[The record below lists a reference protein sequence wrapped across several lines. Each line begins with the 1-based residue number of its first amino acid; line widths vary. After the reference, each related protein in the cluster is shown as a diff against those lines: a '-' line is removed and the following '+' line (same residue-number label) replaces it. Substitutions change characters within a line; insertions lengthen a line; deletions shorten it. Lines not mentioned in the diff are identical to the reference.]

1 MGYSPKKIVPRM
13 KDYEDDGSWMWVAFA
28 PECRLIVAFVI
39 GPRKQYVA
47 NELLELT
54 AKCLSESIPL
64 FVSDGL
70 KFYTKALLNE
80 FGEIEEF
87 PRTGKK
93 GRPRNPRIIPP
104 DNLRY
109 AQVKKEKTGGRLQ
122 KIVKKAIFGKN
133 IKENEISTSLLERQ
147 NLTFRQDNNRVSR
160 KTIGFSKKVECLIS
174 RMMLYC
180 THFNF
185 CREHSGL
192 VYEDE
197 RGIKCKNTPA
207 REAKI
212 TESKWKLRDLMTFRD
227 FKTSTG

>member
-1 MGYSPKKIVPRM
+1 MGS
-13 KDYEDDGSWMWVAFA
+13 FCT
-28 PECRLIVAFVI
+28 ECRLIVAFVI

-47 NELLELT
+47 DELLKLT
-54 AKCLSESIPL
+54 SKRLSESKHL

-87 PRTGKK
+87 PRTGKR
-93 GRPRNPRIIPP
+93 GRPRNPKTIPP
-104 DNLRY
+104 VNLEY
-109 AQVKKEKTGGRLQ
+109 AQVIKKRKGGRLQ
-122 KIVKKAIFGKN
+122 EIVKKVIFGKS
-133 IKENEISTSLLERQ
+133 IEEKEISTSLLERP
-147 NLTFRQDNNRVSR
+147 NLTFRQDNDRVSR

-192 VYEDE
+192 AYEDE

-212 TESKWKLRDLMTFRD
+212 TESKWKLRDLMTFRY